1 MFDFVADERNEP
13 RYNPKMHLAEKISDG
28 PIGLGTRFRAQTLS
42 MGRPVDMVIE
52 TTDYHRPHSLS
63 STTHMSS
70 MNLHGTLTFEPVPE
84 GTRMEWSWDLEPGG
98 VVKLL
103 SPLIATMGRRQEQS
117 IWTGLKRHLEAH
129 PN

>member
-1 MFDFVADERNEP
+1 
-13 RYNPKMHLAEKISDG
+13 
-28 PIGLGTRFRAQTLS
+28 
-42 MGRPVDMVIE
+42 MGRPVDRVIE
-52 TTDYHRPHSLS
+52 ITDYHRPRSLA

-70 MNLHGTLTFEPVPE
+70 MDLHGTLTFEPAPE

-98 VVKLL
+98 VLKLL
-103 SPLIATMGRRQEQS
+103 SPLIATIGRRQEQR